1 MTSTFTAADWRD
13 IRLVAF
19 DVDGTLYR
27 QGPLRLRM
35 GRDMV
40 IHTVAKFDLNAIGVV
55 SAYRRIRERLA
66 AEEVVDFERILI
78 AETAKATS
86 MSPES
91 VHAIVSEW
99 IEARPLRYLRN
110 CLFSGVPQLFAGL
123 RRAGKKIGI
132 FSDYPA
138 TEKLVAMGLAAHHVV
153 AASDVGLLKPD
164 ARGLQSLMAAAS
176 ATASETLFIGDRADR
191 DGVAGQRAGVRILIK
206 SSKPIET
213 FQTFKTFHDPLFD
226 PFMLNRL

>member
-1 MTSTFTAADWRD
+1 MTSTFTPADWQD

-19 DVDGTLYR
+19 DVDGTLYN

-40 IHTVAKFDLNAIGVV
+40 VHTVVKCDLNPISVV
-55 SAYRRIRERLA
+55 RAYRRIRERLA
-66 AEEVVDFERILI
+66 AEEVVDFDPILI

-86 MSPES
+86 MSPEG

-99 IEARPLRYLRN
+99 IERRPLRYLSS

-138 TEKLVAMGLAAHHVV
+138 TEKLAAMGLAAHHVV
-153 AASDVGLLKPD
+153 AASDVGLLKPH
-164 ARGLQSLMAAAS
+164 ARGLHSLMAAAG
-176 ATASETLFIGDRADR
+176 ATAHETLFIGDRADR
-191 DGVAGQRAGVRILIK
+191 DGIAGQRAGVRILIR
-206 SSKPIET
+206 SSKAIET
-213 FQTFKTFHDPLFD
+213 FQTFKTFHDSLFD
-226 PFMLNRL
+226 PFTR

>member
-1 MTSTFTAADWRD
+1 MMSAFTPGDWRD

-27 QGPLRLRM
+27 QRPLRLRM

-40 IHTVAKFDLNAIGVV
+40 IHTIAKCDRNAIRVV
-55 SAYRRIRERLA
+55 GAYRRIRERLG
-66 AEEVVDFERILI
+66 AEEVEEFERVLI
-78 AETAKATS
+78 AETAEATS
-86 MSPES
+86 ISPEK

-99 IEARPLRYLRN
+99 IETRPLRYLRS

-123 RRAGKKIGI
+123 QRAGKKIGI

-138 TEKLVAMGLAAHHVV
+138 REKLAAMGLAAHHVV
-153 AASDVGLLKPD
+153 AASDVGLLKPH
-164 ARGLQSLMAAAS
+164 ARGLQTLMAS
-176 ATASETLFIGDRADR
+176 AGTTAHETLFIGDRADR
-191 DGVAGQRAGVRILIK
+191 DGAAGRRAGVRILIR

-213 FQTFKTFHDPLFD
+213 FQTFETFHDPLFD
-226 PFMLNRL
+226 PFLQ

>member
-1 MTSTFTAADWRD
+1 MMSTFTPADWRD

-27 QGPLRLRM
+27 QRPLRLRM

-40 IHTVAKFDLNAIGVV
+40 IHAVAKCNLNAMSVV
-55 SAYRRIRERLA
+55 SADRRIRERLA
-66 AEEVVDFERILI
+66 AEEVVDFERVLI

-86 MSPES
+86 MSPEG

-99 IEARPLRYLRN
+99 IETRPLRYLRS
-110 CLFSGVPQLFAGL
+110 CLFSGVPQLSAGL
-123 RRAGKKIGI
+123 QRAGKKIGI

-153 AASDVGLLKPD
+153 AASDVGLLKP
-164 ARGLQSLMAAAS
+164 RGLQSLMAAAS
-176 ATASETLFIGDRADR
+176 ATARETLFIGDRVDR
-191 DGVAGQRAGVRILIK
+191 DGVAGQRAGVRTLIR
-206 SSKPIET
+206 SSEPIEA

-226 PFMLNRL
+226 PFMQ

>member
-1 MTSTFTAADWRD
+1 MSTFTPADWRD

-40 IHTVAKFDLNAIGVV
+40 LHTVAKCDLNAISVV

-66 AEEVVDFERILI
+66 AQEVVDFERVLI
-78 AETAKATS
+78 AETANATS
-86 MSPES
+86 RSPER
-91 VHAIVSEW
+91 VRAIVSEW
-99 IEARPLRYLRN
+99 IETRPLRYLRS

-123 RRAGKKIGI
+123 QRAGKEIGI

-138 TEKLVAMGLAAHHVV
+138 TEKLAAMGLAAHHVV
-153 AASDVGLLKPD
+153 AASDVGLLKPHP
-164 ARGLQSLMAAAS
+164 RGLQLLMSTAGAS
-176 ATASETLFIGDRADR
+176 ARETLFIGDRADR
-191 DGVAGQRAGVRILIK
+191 DGVAGQRAGVKILIR
-206 SSKPIET
+206 SSKPIEV

-226 PFMLNRL
+226 PFMQ

>member
-1 MTSTFTAADWRD
+1 MMLTFTLADWRD

-27 QGPLRLRM
+27 QSLLRLRM

-40 IHTVAKFDLNAIGVV
+40 LHTVAKCDLNAISVI

-66 AEEVVDFERILI
+66 AEEVLDFDRVLI

-86 MSPES
+86 MSLER
-91 VHAIVSEW
+91 VHALVSEW
-99 IEARPLRYLRN
+99 IETRPLRYLRS

-123 RRAGKKIGI
+123 QRAGKRIGI

-138 TEKLVAMGLAAHHVV
+138 TEKLAAMGLAAHHVV
-153 AASDVGLLKPD
+153 AASDVGLLKPH

-176 ATASETLFIGDRADR
+176 ASARETLFIGDRADR

-206 SSKPIET
+206 SSKPIEA

-226 PFMLNRL
+226 PFMR

>member
-1 MTSTFTAADWRD
+1 MMTSTFTPADWRD
-13 IRLVAF
+13 VHLVAF

-40 IHTVAKFDLNAIGVV
+40 LHTVAKRDLNTISVV

-66 AEEVVDFERILI
+66 AEEVVDFESVLI

-86 MSPES
+86 MSPAR
-91 VHAIVSEW
+91 VHGIVSEW
-99 IEARPLRYLRN
+99 IEARPLRYMRN

-123 RRAGKKIGI
+123 QRAGKKIGI

-138 TEKLVAMGLAAHHVV
+138 TEKLVAMGLEADYVV
-153 AASDVGLLKPD
+153 AASDVGLLKPH
-164 ARGLQSLMAAAS
+164 ARGLQSLMAAANAS
-176 ATASETLFIGDRADR
+176 ARETLFIGDRADR
-191 DGVAGQRAGVRILIK
+191 DGVAGERAGVRILIR
-206 SSKPIET
+206 SSKPIGT

-226 PFMLNRL
+226 PITR

>member
-1 MTSTFTAADWRD
+1 MTSIFTAADWRD

-27 QGPLRLRM
+27 QRPLRLKI

-40 IHTVAKFDLNAIGVV
+40 IHTVAKCDLNVV
-55 SAYRRIRERLA
+55 SVVSSYRRIRERLA
-66 AEEVVDFERILI
+66 AEEVVDFEHVLI
-78 AETAKATS
+78 AETAEATS

-99 IEARPLRYLRN
+99 IETRPLRYLRS

-123 RRAGKKIGI
+123 QRAGKKIGI

-138 TEKLVAMGLAAHHVV
+138 TEKLAAMGLAAHHVV
-153 AASDVGLLKPD
+153 AASDIGLLKPD
-164 ARGLQSLMAAAS
+164 ATGLQWLMAAAS
-176 ATASETLFIGDRADR
+176 TTAHETLFIGDRADR
-191 DGVAGQRAGVRILIK
+191 DGVAGQRAGVRILIR
-206 SSKPIET
+206 SSKPIEA

-226 PFMLNRL
+226 PFMQ

>member
-1 MTSTFTAADWRD
+1 MSTFTPADWRD

-27 QGPLRLRM
+27 QGRLRLRM

-40 IHTVAKFDLNAIGVV
+40 LHAAAERDLNAIRVV

-66 AEEVVDFERILI
+66 AEEVVDFDRVLV

-86 MSPES
+86 MSPER
-91 VHAIVSEW
+91 VHALVSEW
-99 IEARPLRYLRN
+99 IEKRPLRYLKS

-123 RRAGKKIGI
+123 QRAGKKIGI

-138 TEKLVAMGLAAHHVV
+138 TEKLAAMGLAAHHVI
-153 AASDVGLLKPD
+153 AASDVGLLKPH
-164 ARGLQSLMAAAS
+164 ARGLQSLMAAAGTS
-176 ATASETLFIGDRADR
+176 AREVLFIGDRADR
-191 DGVAGQRAGVRILIK
+191 DGAAGRRAGVRTLIR
-206 SSKPIET
+206 SSKEIEG

-226 PFMLNRL
+226 PFMQ

>member
-1 MTSTFTAADWRD
+1 MFTPADWGD

-27 QGPLRLRM
+27 QRPLRLRM
-35 GRDMV
+35 GRDV
-40 IHTVAKFDLNAIGVV
+40 VLHTVAKWDLSAIGVI
-55 SAYRRIRERLA
+55 SAYRRIRERLGD
-66 AEEVVDFERILI
+66 EEVVDFERVLI

-91 VHAIVSEW
+91 VQVIVSEW
-99 IEARPLRYLRN
+99 IETRPLRYLRS

-123 RRAGKKIGI
+123 QRAGRKIGI

-138 TEKLVAMGLAAHHVV
+138 TEKLAAMGLAAHHVV
-153 AASDVGLLKPD
+153 AASDVGLLKPH
-164 ARGLQSLMAAAS
+164 AIGLQSLMASAG
-176 ATASETLFIGDRADR
+176 ATAGDTLFIGDRADR
-191 DGVAGQRAGVRILIK
+191 DGVAGQRAGVRTLIR
-206 SSKPIET
+206 SSKPIKA

-226 PFMLNRL
+226 AFMQ

>member
-1 MTSTFTAADWRD
+1 MISTFIPADWRD

-27 QGPLRLRM
+27 QRPLRLWM
-35 GRDMV
+35 GCDMV
-40 IHTVAKFDLNAIGVV
+40 LHTVAKCDLNAISVV

-66 AEEVVDFERILI
+66 AEEVVDFERVLI

-86 MSPES
+86 MSPER

-99 IEARPLRYLRN
+99 IETRPLRYLRS

-123 RRAGKKIGI
+123 KRAGKKIGI

-138 TEKLVAMGLAAHHVV
+138 TEKLAAMGLAAHHVV
-153 AASDVGLLKPD
+153 AASDVGLLKPH
-164 ARGLQSLMAAAS
+164 ARGLQLLMAAAS
-176 ATASETLFIGDRADR
+176 VSARETLFIGDRADR
-191 DGVAGQRAGVRILIK
+191 DGVAAQRAGVRILIR
-206 SSKPIET
+206 SSKPIEA
-213 FQTFKTFHDPLFD
+213 FQTFKTYHDPLFD
-226 PFMLNRL
+226 PFMQ

>member
-13 IRLVAF
+13 IRLVVF

-27 QGPLRLRM
+27 QRPLRLRM

-40 IHTVAKFDLNAIGVV
+40 IHTVAKCDLNAVTVV

-66 AEEVVDFERILI
+66 SEEVVDFERVLI

-86 MSPES
+86 MPSEKI
-91 VHAIVSEW
+91 HAIVAEW
-99 IEARPLRYLRN
+99 IETRPLCYLRG

-123 RRAGKKIGI
+123 QRAGKKVGI

-138 TEKLVAMGLAAHHVV
+138 TKKLAAMGLAAHHVV
-153 AASDVGLLKPD
+153 AASDVGVLKPH
-164 ARGLQSLMAAAS
+164 AKGLQLLMAAAS
-176 ATASETLFIGDRADR
+176 ATDRETLFIGDRADR
-191 DGVAGQRAGVRILIK
+191 DGVAGQRAGVRILIR

-226 PFMLNRL
+226 FFRQ

>member
-1 MTSTFTAADWRD
+1 MTSTFTSADWRE

-27 QGPLRLRM
+27 QRPLRLRM
-35 GRDMV
+35 GCDMV
-40 IHTVAKFDLNAIGVV
+40 LHAVAKRDLNAINVV

-66 AEEVVDFERILI
+66 TEEVLDFERVLI

-86 MSPES
+86 MSPEC

-99 IEARPLRYLRN
+99 IETRPLRYLRN
-110 CLFSGVPQLFAGL
+110 CLFSEVPQLFAGL
-123 RRAGKKIGI
+123 QRAGKKIGV

-138 TEKLVAMGLAAHHVV
+138 TEKLAAMGLAVHHVV
-153 AASDVGLLKPD
+153 AASDVGLLKPH

-176 ATASETLFIGDRADR
+176 VTAHETLFIGDRADR
-191 DGVAGQRAGVRILIK
+191 DGVAGQRAGVRILIR
-206 SSKPIET
+206 SSKPIEA

-226 PFMLNRL
+226 PFMQ

>member
-1 MTSTFTAADWRD
+1 MMSMFTLADWCD

-27 QGPLRLRM
+27 QRPLRLRM

-40 IHTVAKFDLNAIGVV
+40 LHAVAKWDLNAISVV

-66 AEEVVDFERILI
+66 AEEAVDFERVLI
-78 AETAKATS
+78 AETAKAAS
-86 MSPES
+86 MSPER
-91 VHAIVSEW
+91 VQTIVAEW
-99 IEARPLRYLRN
+99 IETRPLRYLRS

-123 RRAGKKIGI
+123 QRAGKKIGI

-138 TEKLVAMGLAAHHVV
+138 TEKLAAMGLAAHHVV
-153 AASDVGLLKPD
+153 AANDVGLLKPH
-164 ARGLQSLMAAAS
+164 ARGLESLMAAAS
-176 ATASETLFIGDRADR
+176 ATARDTLFIGDRVDR
-191 DGVAGQRAGVRILIK
+191 DGVAGQRAGVRTLIR
-206 SSKPIET
+206 SSKPIEA

-226 PFMLNRL
+226 PFMQ

>member
-1 MTSTFTAADWRD
+1 MSTFAPADWRD

-19 DVDGTLYR
+19 DLDGTLYR

-40 IHTVAKFDLNAIGVV
+40 LHTVATCDLNAISVV
-55 SAYRRIRERLA
+55 RAYRRIRERLA
-66 AEEVVDFERILI
+66 TEEVVDFDRVLI

-86 MSPES
+86 MPPER

-99 IEARPLRYLRN
+99 IERRPLRYLRS

-123 RRAGKKIGI
+123 QRAGKKIGI

-138 TEKLVAMGLAAHHVV
+138 TEKLAAMGLMAHHVV
-153 AASDVGLLKPD
+153 AASDVGLLKPH
-164 ARGLQSLMAAAS
+164 ARGLQSLMAAARAS
-176 ATASETLFIGDRADR
+176 ARETLFIGDRADR
-191 DGVAGQRAGVRILIK
+191 DGVAGQRAGVRVLIR
-206 SSKPIET
+206 SSKPIEA

-226 PFMLNRL
+226 PFMQ

>member
-1 MTSTFTAADWRD
+1 MKRITLLRHAQAESALDGQAD
-13 IRLVAF
+13 F
-19 DVDGTLYR
+19 DRV
-27 QGPLRLRM
+27 
-35 GRDMV
+35 
-40 IHTVAKFDLNAIGVV
+40 
-55 SAYRRIRERLA
+55 
-66 AEEVVDFERILI
+66 LI

-86 MSPES
+86 MPPER

-99 IEARPLRYLRN
+99 IETRPLRYLRS

-138 TEKLVAMGLAAHHVV
+138 TEKLAAMGLAAHHVV
-153 AASDVGLLKPD
+153 AASDVGLLKPH

-176 ATASETLFIGDRADR
+176 ATARETLFIGDRADR
-191 DGVAGQRAGVRILIK
+191 DGVAGQRAGVRILIR
-206 SSKPIET
+206 SSKPIEA

-226 PFMLNRL
+226 PFMQ

>member
-1 MTSTFTAADWRD
+1 MMSTFTRADWPD

-27 QGPLRLRM
+27 QRPLRLRM

-40 IHTVAKFDLNAIGVV
+40 LHTVAKWDLNAIGVV

-66 AEEVVDFERILI
+66 AEEVVDFERVLV

-86 MSPES
+86 MSPER

-99 IEARPLRYLRN
+99 IETRPLRYLRG
-110 CLFSGVPQLFAGL
+110 CLFSRVPQLFAGL
-123 RRAGKKIGI
+123 QGAGKKVGI

-138 TEKLVAMGLAAHHVV
+138 TEKLAAMGLAAHHVV
-153 AASDVGLLKPD
+153 AASDVGLLKPH

-176 ATASETLFIGDRADR
+176 VTARETLFIGDRADR
-191 DGVAGQRAGVRILIK
+191 DGVAGQRAGVRVLIR
-206 SSKPIET
+206 SSKPIEG

-226 PFMLNRL
+226 PFIQ